1 VFVNEK
7 KTGTCCGIDLGT
19 TNSCIAVLEQGQAQ
33 VLELEGQS
41 TIPSVIAWKD
51 GQWLVGQAARNHF
64 VVSPKDAVVSIKR
77 KMDDPGYR
85 LELGDETLTPIDIS
99 AKILAALVNNAQ
111 KKFDVTIEKAVITV
125 PAWFQEQQRQAT
137 LEAGRRAGLEVL
149 QIINEPTA
157 AAIAHERIS
166 LDDDAHEHWLVYD
179 LGGGTFDVS
188 LLNVSA
194 ASYEVLASEG
204 NTYLGGDDFDHCL
217 VEHFVAHLRSE
228 HHVDASNDILAMAR
242 LQVLAE
248 DVKIQLSDSTE
259 VSLHEPLAVDG
270 QSIQL
275 QLTLTRAMFEE
286 MIGNLIE
293 STLEKVAQALTDVN
307 FEPKDVDRL
316 LLVGGSTRIPLVV
329 EKLKQRFGIDAE
341 NWLDADLS
349 VAVGAC
355 IRAAICDGQIFDR
368 SVVDICPHSLGIAAF
383 GDEDLKTA
391 DSPES
396 KLSGAGHPL
405 TFAPLIRRNSRL
417 PAHFVRTFFKLSD
430 DQEGAWVAVYQGEY
444 SNTRHNNL
452 IGEFYVAFS
461 QSHTDKLDVHFSY
474 DLNGTIKIMVTEG
487 LGGTQRE
494 YTMDLTRSAKDNSE
508 LQLVEKS
515 QDILGG
521 QDGVDELDASVMTNF
536 LVEKVSQKLAE
547 DTQPEPQIVEL
558 LERYQ
563 KLLVKDEEGVD
574 DELDELEDKL
584 YDWIENV

>member
-1 VFVNEK
+1 
-7 KTGTCCGIDLGT
+7 
-19 TNSCIAVLEQGQAQ
+19 
-33 VLELEGQS
+33 
-41 TIPSVIAWKD
+41 
-51 GQWLVGQAARNHF
+51 
-64 VVSPKDAVVSIKR
+64 
-77 KMDDPGYR
+77 
-85 LELGDETLTPIDIS
+85 
-99 AKILAALVNNAQ
+99 
-111 KKFDVTIEKAVITV
+111 
-125 PAWFQEQQRQAT
+125 
-137 LEAGRRAGLEVL
+137 
-149 QIINEPTA
+149 
-157 AAIAHERIS
+157 
-166 LDDDAHEHWLVYD
+166 
-179 LGGGTFDVS
+179 
-188 LLNVSA
+188 
-194 ASYEVLASEG
+194 
-204 NTYLGGDDFDHCL
+204 
-217 VEHFVAHLRSE
+217 
-228 HHVDASNDILAMAR
+228 
-242 LQVLAE
+242 
-248 DVKIQLSDSTE
+248 
-259 VSLHEPLAVDG
+259 
-270 QSIQL
+270 
-275 QLTLTRAMFEE
+275 
-286 MIGNLIE
+286 
-293 STLEKVAQALTDVN
+293 
-307 FEPKDVDRL
+307 
-316 LLVGGSTRIPLVV
+316 V